1 MHRWVSRAR
10 PVAGYNPSITNL
22 DEFVSSYQR
31 WFDSLNPSW
40 RSKNEVGRW
49 VTTTSDDGTWEDFQ
63 KPGLNGLLGILVCL
77 KWWTEAEETLG
88 IEVSDSWVEGVTDL
102 ISVLQGLLEVVPNPS
117 RCEL

>member
-1 MHRWVSRAR
+1 VSS
-10 PVAGYNPSITNL
+10 YNSPITDL
-22 DEFVSSYQR
+22 DQFVSSYQR

-40 RSKNEVGRW
+40 HSKNEAGRW
-49 VTTTSDDGTWEDFQ
+49 VTTASDDGAWENFQ
-63 KPGLNGLLGILVCL
+63 KPGLNGLLSIFVCL